1 MKRFSIL
8 RYLWLTSIVLGV
20 SGCAHW
26 VYPVTERSTEVFHIE
41 TSDGWSIAI
50 HHYAPRGSTKQST
63 PVLLCHGISSNKY
76 NWDLND
82 EYSFPD
88 YIASKGF
95 DTYVVELRGSGQS
108 TKPGLFDEKEYDY
121 SFDDY
126 VLRDL
131 PAAINFVSSR
141 SETGQVH
148 WMGHSMGSMVMYA
161 YLQRVGQEKIRSVT
175 AVGSPPKL
183 FEGNESLGR
192 SIGLFPVVDWFYDEL
207 PSGLL
212 VKTVA
217 PLAYPGVI
225 APQHVLWNY
234 DNLDPAVAR
243 QTGAHAVDN
252 LSSKVVRQLVKGAA
266 DGYLSSEDG
275 HHNYTDG
282 MKKIEVPIFFV
293 VGGLDQMAPPAVMV
307 EAFRKVQSKDKRIEI
322 LSRANGYAH
331 DYGHVDLVLGKTA
344 PREVF
349 PLLEQW
355 LMQHEG

>member
-1 MKRFSIL
+1 MGRLFVFRHL
-8 RYLWLTSIVLGV
+8 VCAWLMVGLG
-20 SGCAHW
+20 GCAHLI
-26 VYPVTERSTEVFHIE
+26 YPVTERSTQVFHIE

-50 HHYAPRGSTKQST
+50 HHYAPKGAKKQST

-82 EYSFPD
+82 EYSFPS
-88 YIASKGF
+88 YIAAKGF

-108 TKPGLFDEKEYDY
+108 MQPGLFDEKSYDY

-126 VLRDL
+126 VLKDL
-131 PAAINFVSSR
+131 PAAIDFVASR
-141 SETGQVH
+141 SDTGQVH

-161 YLQRVGQEKIRSVT
+161 YLQRVGQDKIRSVT

-183 FEGNESLGR
+183 FEGNDSLGR
-192 SIGLFPVVDWFYDEL
+192 GISLFPVVDFVYDEL

-212 VKTVA
+212 VRTVA

-234 DNLDPAVAR
+234 DNLDPDVAR

-252 LSSKVVRQLVKGAA
+252 LSSQVVRQLVAGRDKGYLTSA
-266 DGYLSSEDG
+266 DGLY
-275 HHNYTDG
+275 NYTDG

-293 VGGLDQMAPPAVMV
+293 VGILDQMAPPSVMV
-307 EAFRKVQSKDKRIEI
+307 EAFRKVSSKEKRIEI
-322 LSRANGYAH
+322 LSSANGYAH

-355 LMQHEG
+355 LAEHEG